1 MMIRNVSDPAGRQF
15 VWAIFGIGV
24 IVSVLLSIWS
34 IAIDSVINNDGIE
47 YVRAAELLSSGD
59 WQAAFTVY
67 KWPFYPWLMM
77 WVGDTVG
84 ISYETAGHALNTLF
98 FTLVV
103 VFFVSAVRA
112 FGGRSRSIT
121 WIAMLIALAHPVFN
135 EYRAFL
141 IRDPG
146 YLAAYLLAVC
156 CLAQYRWQPCVR
168 YCLAVI
174 GCLVAAALF
183 RVEGLVFLVSTP
195 ILFGLARPG
204 SARYPYHWPALLFSA
219 LLAFFLAAVLGCWL
233 FGSTCKSS
241 ALSVIDDPI
250 GIIAAGWYQIAAA
263 VAGKL
268 GILREF
274 LGPYSADKQYVL
286 FGLAV
291 IVVVIEAILAELT
304 VPFVAL
310 AGYAVIQRPCF
321 ADNSLH
327 KIWTALILVNAVV
340 LLVFAWIMVF
350 LAPRYPLAIAMTILI
365 SVPFVAVRLW
375 ERARSA
381 RVTVARWAI
390 IVLLLVWAV
399 GESWSGVSNFSRNG
413 HHREAGIWLAE
424 QAQATGALV
433 TNSRKVAY
441 YAGRYRDPR
450 VWWGGRSTAFF
461 LKLSKDRWPKAQF
474 AAVRLQREEIELA
487 AQFTEAVGRSPVQ
500 IFENGHG
507 DQVQVYDL
515 KN

>member
-1 MMIRNVSDPAGRQF
+1 MIRNASDLASRRF
-15 VWAIFGIGV
+15 VWAIFGVGV
-24 IVSVLLSIWS
+24 IVSVVLSVWS

-47 YVRAAELLSSGD
+47 YVRAAELLSSGN
-59 WQAAFTVY
+59 WQAAFTAY

-98 FTLVV
+98 FTLIV

-121 WIAMLIALAHPVFN
+121 WIAMLIALAHPMFN

-156 CLAQYRWQPCVR
+156 CLAKCRWQPCAR
-168 YCLAVI
+168 YRLAVI
-174 GCLVAAALF
+174 GCLVAATLF
-183 RVEGLVFLVSTP
+183 RVEGLVFLFSTP
-195 ILFGLARPG
+195 ILFSLSRPG
-204 SARYPYHWPALLFSA
+204 SARYPYHWPALLVSA
-219 LLAFFLAAVLGCWL
+219 LLVFFLGVVLGCSL
-233 FGSTCKSS
+233 FGSTCKSTP
-241 ALSVIDDPI
+241 LSVIDDPI
-250 GIIAAGWYQIAAA
+250 GIFAAGWDQIAMAVVPKLAA
-263 VAGKL
+263 
-268 GILREF
+268 LREF

-286 FGLAV
+286 FVLAV

-304 VPFVAL
+304 VPFVVL
-310 AGYAVIQRPCF
+310 AGYALIQWTCF

-327 KIWTALILVNAVV
+327 KIWIALILVNAMV

-350 LAPRYPLAIAMTILI
+350 LAPRYPLAIGMTFLI
-365 SVPFVAVRLW
+365 SVPFVAVQLW
-375 ERARSA
+375 HRVRSD
-381 RVTVARWAI
+381 RITVMWRAI
-390 IVLLLVWAV
+390 IVLLLLWAV
-399 GESWSGVSNFSRNG
+399 GESWSGVSNFSRNE

-424 QAQATGALV
+424 QAQETGALI

-441 YAGRYRDPR
+441 YADRHRDPR
-450 VWWGGRSTAFF
+450 VWWEGKSTVFL

-474 AAVRLQREEIELA
+474 AAVSVQRNENKLVA
-487 AQFTEAVGRSPVQ
+487 GFTEAVGRSPVD
-500 IFENGHG
+500 IFKNGQG
-507 DQVQVYDL
+507 DQVLVYDL

>member
-1 MMIRNVSDPAGRQF
+1 M
-15 VWAIFGIGV
+15 
-24 IVSVLLSIWS
+24 
-34 IAIDSVINNDGIE
+34 
-47 YVRAAELLSSGD
+47 
-59 WQAAFTVY
+59 
-67 KWPFYPWLMM
+67 
-77 WVGDTVG
+77 
-84 ISYETAGHALNTLF
+84 
-98 FTLVV
+98 
-103 VFFVSAVRA
+103 
-112 FGGRSRSIT
+112 
-121 WIAMLIALAHPVFN
+121 
-135 EYRAFL
+135 
-141 IRDPG
+141 
-146 YLAAYLLAVC
+146 
-156 CLAQYRWQPCVR
+156 
-168 YCLAVI
+168 
-174 GCLVAAALF
+174 
-183 RVEGLVFLVSTP
+183 
-195 ILFGLARPG
+195 
-204 SARYPYHWPALLFSA
+204 
-219 LLAFFLAAVLGCWL
+219 
-233 FGSTCKSS
+233 
-241 ALSVIDDPI
+241 
-250 GIIAAGWYQIAAA
+250 
-263 VAGKL
+263 
-268 GILREF
+268 
-274 LGPYSADKQYVL
+274 L

-291 IVVVIEAILAELT
+291 IVLVIEAILAELT
-304 VPFVAL
+304 VPFGVL

-321 ADNSLH
+321 ADNSIH
-327 KIWTALILVNAVV
+327 KIWTTLILVNAVV

-350 LAPRYPLAIAMTILI
+350 LAPRYPLAIAMTFLI

-399 GESWSGVSNFSRNG
+399 GESWSGVSNFSRNE

-474 AAVRLQREEIELA
+474 AAVRLQRGEIELA

-507 DQVQVYDL
+507 DQVLVYDL

>member
-1 MMIRNVSDPAGRQF
+1 MIRNASDPASHRF
-15 VWAIFGIGV
+15 VWATFGIGAIIS
-24 IVSVLLSIWS
+24 IVLSIWS
-34 IAIDSVINNDGIE
+34 VAIDSVINNDGIV

-103 VFFVSAVRA
+103 VFFTSAVRA

-121 WIAMLIALAHPVFN
+121 WIAMLIALAHPAFN

-156 CLAQYRWQPCVR
+156 CLAKYRWQPCVR
-168 YCLAVI
+168 YRLAVI
-174 GCLVAAALF
+174 GCLAVAALF
-183 RVEGLVFLVSTP
+183 RVEGLVFLFSTP
-195 ILFGLARPG
+195 ILFSLSRPA
-204 SARYPYHWPALLFSA
+204 SARHPYHWPALLVSA
-219 LLAFFLAAVLGCWL
+219 LLVFFLGIALGCWL
-233 FGSTCKSS
+233 FGSTCKSTP
-241 ALSVIDDPI
+241 LSVIDDPI
-250 GIIAAGWYQIAAA
+250 GFFAAGWDQIATTI
-263 VAGKL
+263 VPKL
-268 GILREF
+268 GALREF

-291 IVVVIEAILAELT
+291 ILVVIEAILAELT
-304 VPFVAL
+304 VPFVLL
-310 AGYAVIQRPCF
+310 AGYALIHRSCF
-321 ADNSLH
+321 ADNSLF

-340 LLVFAWIMVF
+340 LLVFAWIMIF
-350 LAPRYPLAIAMTILI
+350 LAPRYPLAIAMTFLI
-365 SVPFVAVRLW
+365 SVPFVVVRLW
-375 ERARSA
+375 DRVRSG
-381 RVTVARWAI
+381 RVTVVRWAI
-390 IVLLLVWAV
+390 IVLLLLWAA
-399 GESWSGVSNFSRNG
+399 GESWSGVSNFSRNE

-424 QAQATGALV
+424 QAQETGALV

-441 YAGRYRDPR
+441 YAGRHRDPR
-450 VWWGGRSTAFF
+450 VWWGGKSTVFL
-461 LKLSKDRWPKAQF
+461 LKLSKDRWPRALF
-474 AAVRLQREEIELA
+474 AAVSVQRGENNLMA
-487 AQFTEAVGRSPVQ
+487 GFTEAVGRSPVQ

-507 DQVQVYDL
+507 DQVLVYDL

>member
-1 MMIRNVSDPAGRQF
+1 MMTRNASDPASRQF

-84 ISYETAGHALNTLF
+84 VSYETAGHALNTLF

-146 YLAAYLLAVC
+146 YLAAYLLAVG

-168 YCLAVI
+168 YRLAVI

-195 ILFGLARPG
+195 ILFSLARPR
-204 SARYPYHWPALLFSA
+204 SARYPYHWSALLFSA
-219 LLAFFLAAVLGCWL
+219 LLARV
-233 FGSTCKSS
+233 
-241 ALSVIDDPI
+241 
-250 GIIAAGWYQIAAA
+250 
-263 VAGKL
+263 
-268 GILREF
+268 
-274 LGPYSADKQYVL
+274 
-286 FGLAV
+286 
-291 IVVVIEAILAELT
+291 
-304 VPFVAL
+304 
-310 AGYAVIQRPCF
+310 GYF
-321 ADNSLH
+321 
-327 KIWTALILVNAVV
+327 
-340 LLVFAWIMVF
+340 
-350 LAPRYPLAIAMTILI
+350 RYRRDRKC
-365 SVPFVAVRLW
+365 VAVDL
-375 ERARSA
+375 E
-381 RVTVARWAI
+381 
-390 IVLLLVWAV
+390 
-399 GESWSGVSNFSRNG
+399 
-413 HHREAGIWLAE
+413 H
-424 QAQATGALV
+424 
-433 TNSRKVAY
+433 
-441 YAGRYRDPR
+441 RYR
-450 VWWGGRSTAFF
+450 
-461 LKLSKDRWPKAQF
+461 QC
-474 AAVRLQREEIELA
+474 
-487 AQFTEAVGRSPVQ
+487 
-500 IFENGHG
+500 
-507 DQVQVYDL
+507 DQQ
-515 KN
+515 